1 MQSTNDN
8 HAPVLSHMRRSVDIQ
23 TDSEQL
29 EKLALERQQLQHV
42 LERLNLKEE
51 ERNTATVDM
60 ESKTE
65 IEQAQENY
73 FIKTSHFGS
82 SFFQMQEEDVE
93 EIVEKKLDRIEENIV
108 QLCTSVQARLD
119 SSTQKV

>member
-1 MQSTNDN
+1 
-8 HAPVLSHMRRSVDIQ
+8 MRRSVDIQ

>member
-1 MQSTNDN
+1 
-8 HAPVLSHMRRSVDIQ
+8 MRRSVDIQ

-60 ESKTE
+60 EESKTE

-93 EIVEKKLDRIEENIV
+93 KIVEKKLDRIEENIV